1 VVGIPSGM
9 VGFQSAKVGFWSA
22 ARVFR
27 LAAAGY
33 RGFIGNLQA
42 FAAGRRATA
51 AGILSVL
58 IRHVVPALGSRAIAH
73 GFDTT
78 KRRRRMPETRRSL
91 ATSGRQSFV
100 AQRRRRSA
108 MLSEAAYG
116 DASYELLHL
125 TVTRRGM
132 STQSVV
138 RSFSRSRRTFSRG
151 LRASTARGSTSLP
164 SFRFP
169 PPALG
174 FG

>member
-1 VVGIPSGM
+1 VVGIRSGM

-22 ARVFR
+22 ARLFR

-33 RGFIGNLQA
+33 RGFMGNLPA

-73 GFDTT
+73 GFETT
-78 KRRRRMPETRRSL
+78 KRRRSMPETRRSL

-100 AQRRRRSA
+100 AQRRRHSA
-108 MLSEAAYG
+108 MPSEAAYG
-116 DASYELLHL
+116 DASYELLRL
-125 TVTRRGM
+125 TVTRGGM

-138 RSFSRSRRTFSRG
+138 RSFSRSRRTKRPC
-151 LRASTARGSTSLP
+151 ARGAT
-164 SFRFP
+164 
-169 PPALG
+169 G
-174 FG
+174 TK